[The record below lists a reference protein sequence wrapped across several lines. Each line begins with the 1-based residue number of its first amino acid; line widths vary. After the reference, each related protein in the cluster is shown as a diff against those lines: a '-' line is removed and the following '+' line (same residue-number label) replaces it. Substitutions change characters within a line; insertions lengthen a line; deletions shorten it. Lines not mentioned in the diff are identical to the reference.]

1 MRKKM
6 SLRLD
11 AKAHLQNYHYPLVR
25 GIGTR
30 QLGAGAGSRAGEL
43 TRRIPAGSAGCL
55 SEGERALER
64 TGRGPTSRGANEAKS
79 SLHTTHT
86 QRQERLPKAMDYGP
100 FVTLALCSGNKD
112 NIQHQF
118 ATSALREHVWTPD
131 YERANGDSDPSLE
144 LQSEAED
151 ERNG

>member
-1 MRKKM
+1 MFLANEQSTAREASMRKKM

-43 TRRIPAGSAGCL
+43 TRRIPAGSVGCL

-64 TGRGPTSRGANEAKS
+64 TGRGPTSRGANEAISDKQRS
-79 SLHTTHT
+79 YYTHQETRATT
-86 QRQERLPKAMDYGP
+86 QSNGLW
-100 FVTLALCSGNKD
+100 
-112 NIQHQF
+112 
-118 ATSALREHVWTPD
+118 ALRNTGSVFGE
-131 YERANGDSDPSLE
+131 
-144 LQSEAED
+144 
-151 ERNG
+151 